1 MRRAE
6 PRDVPRIAA
15 TLTVAAAD
23 SRWVRWALPGD
34 GRVQRLTRL
43 HELDAGH
50 RGVTT
55 GTAWVTDDVTAVAA
69 WAAPPGSG
77 GHPLPADVQAALD
90 RELPRLHGPRADVV
104 SATAERIAAAAP
116 AGPHWWLAHLGT
128 RPTARRRGLGGA
140 VLEPGLRRCDAAGL
154 PAATAVFT
162 WAGVRFLRRFGFQVA
177 AATRTADDAL
187 PLWVLLRP
195 PGGDFSAPGVDPA
208 GGRSYRG

>member
-1 MRRAE
+1 MPLDVGFIGAGSVAIRHAE
-6 PRDVPRIAA
+6 TLRGIPDVR
-15 TLTVAAAD
+15 
-23 SRWVRWALPGD
+23 
-34 GRVQRLTRL
+34 
-43 HELDAGH
+43 
-50 RGVTT
+50 
-55 GTAWVTDDVTAVAA
+55 VTAVTDPSPEAA
-69 WAAPPGSG
+69 SAFARASGARMVPDVDALLAEQPGAAYVCVPPFAHGA
-77 GHPLPADVQAALD
+77 PEEAL
-90 RELPRLHGPRADVV
+90 LRAGIPFFVEKPV
-104 SATAERIAAAAP
+104 SLDLATAERIAAAGP